1 MDDLQHPKHNF
12 AMHSLFP
19 GVRVP
24 DFVTHVEFEQYI
36 LLLFKACVAG
46 RIWEGFVAGGCCK
59 GDRGGAGR
67 RRVGRPAGF
76 VGLFERI
83 NNRSAS
89 STRYGGVWKMVHRHV
104 VHFEKNIN

>member
-1 MDDLQHPKHNF
+1 
-12 AMHSLFP
+12 
-19 GVRVP
+19 VP

-46 RIWEGFVAGGCCK
+46 GFWVGFIAGGWCK
-59 GDRGGAGR
+59 GDGGGAGQ

-76 VGLFERI
+76 VGSFKRI

-89 STRYGGVWKMVHRHV
+89 STRYGGVWKMVQWHV
-104 VHFEKNIN
+104 VHFEKNY